1 MIFWILT
8 VLGWPHPTQKEKIK
22 KLLYFWRKGGG
33 EMRMD
38 AKIPKIA
45 KMVKNGPWPTRRG
58 HPSQGKSQ
66 KAIKSSVFVFPDPK
80 TMILDVLLQITT
92 FWVEK

>member
-8 VLGWPHPTQKEKIK
+8 VLGWPHPTQKEKIEN
-22 KLLYFWRKGGG
+22 LLYFWRKGGD

-45 KMVKNGPWPTRRG
+45 KMVKNDPLAD
-58 HPSQGKSQ
+58 PSGTPLPRE
-66 KAIKSSVFVFPDPK
+66 VPK
-80 TMILDVLLQITT
+80 GD
-92 FWVEK
+92 